1 MMTVKPSSYKVIVR
15 EAYIAQYGDPIAFRH
30 GDPIEVQRADAA
42 FTEWLWCRGP
52 DEKEG
57 WVHRSFLSQSSGRAV
72 AIADYSAKELT
83 VVAGDQARMI
93 RVLDGWAF
101 VELDG
106 SAVGWVPER
115 VLKTSTSNQAMQ
127 RTAPRSDA

>member
-1 MMTVKPSSYKVIVR
+1 MMTLEPSSHEVIVR
-15 EAYIAQYGDPIAFRH
+15 EAYTAQYSDPIALRH
-30 GDPIEVQRADAA
+30 GDPVQVQRADAE

-57 WVHRSFLSQSSGRAV
+57 WVHRSFLSHSSGRAV
-72 AIADYSAKELT
+72 AVADYSAKELT
-83 VVAGDQARMI
+83 VAAREQARII

-106 SAVGWVPER
+106 KEVGWVPER
-115 VLKTSTSNQAMQ
+115 VLETSTSNPAME
-127 RTAPRSDA
+127 RPAPRSDA

>member
-1 MMTVKPSSYKVIVR
+1 MTEEPSYKVIIR
-15 EAYIAQYGDPIAFRH
+15 EAYAAQYGDPIALRH
-30 GDPIEVQRADAA
+30 GDPVQVQRADAE

-57 WVHRSFLSQSSGRAV
+57 WVHRSFLSHSSGRAV
-72 AIADYSAKELT
+72 AVADYSAKELT
-83 VVAGDQARMI
+83 VAAGEQARII

-106 SAVGWVPER
+106 SEGGWVPER
-115 VLKTSTSNQAMQ
+115 VLETSTSNRAME